1 MKFKVFLKTFI
12 VLLLFS
18 SNIFLFNKLKSKQ
31 DIINNSNN
39 SEEQKQTDEEKKK
52 SEDNKDKKNEDR
64 VENIRKYI
72 EDKNIS
78 TVSLSG
84 FRPKLK
90 SFLKEYMMKKYNYNS
105 LADDRKLENY
115 YTDDLKNEYLE
126 KNKGKEA
133 HPKYDY
139 TSSLIED
146 INFNINTLD
155 EKTFMVTTLHK
166 RHIEFVNKGNG
177 TKTVENKNCIYSDT
191 YIIIIEDNKYKIQK
205 EEEVIIKDL
214 RKGA

>member
-31 DIINNSNN
+31 DIINNINN
-39 SEEQKQTDEEKKK
+39 SEEQKQIDEEKKK
-52 SEDNKDKKNEDR
+52 PEDNKYKKNEDR

-126 KNKGKEA
+126 N
-133 HPKYDY
+133 Y